1 MSNVRPHILVNK
13 ACPVVL
19 RETNAAREL
28 LVFEHP
34 LAGIQLV
41 KGTIEPGESPEHAA
55 LRELSEESGI
65 SLASSL
71 RTLGTWSS
79 GHKDQLW
86 SFWVC
91 EPKNQP
97 PNTWVHRAA
106 DDGGH
111 LFRFFWHP
119 LFGEPSEQ
127 WHPVYQRALRFIQNA
142 V

>member
-1 MSNVRPHILVNK
+1 MLVNK

-19 RETNAAREL
+19 RETTATREL

-34 LAGIQLV
+34 LAGVQLV
-41 KGTIEPGESPEHAA
+41 KGTIEPGEPSEHAA
-55 LRELSEESGI
+55 LRELAEESGI
-65 SLASSL
+65 SLASSV

-79 GHKDQLW
+79 GHKDQVW

-91 EPKNQP
+91 EPRVSP
-97 PNTWVHRAA
+97 PDNWVHRAA

-119 LFGEPSEQ
+119 LFGEVSGQ

>member
-1 MSNVRPHILVNK
+1 MLVNK

-19 RETNAAREL
+19 RETAAAKEL

-41 KGTIEPGESPEHAA
+41 KGTIEPGELPERAA
-55 LRELSEESGI
+55 LRELCEESGI
-65 SLASSL
+65 ALASSV
-71 RTLGTWSS
+71 RTLGAWSS
-79 GHKDQLW
+79 GHRDQVW

-91 EPKNQP
+91 QP
-97 PNTWVHRAA
+97 HTPPPENWVHRTA

-119 LFGEPSEQ
+119 LFGEVSEL
-127 WHPVYQRALRFIQNA
+127 WHPLYQRAIRFIQNT

>member
-1 MSNVRPHILVNK
+1 MNK
-13 ACPVVL
+13 VCPVVL
-19 RETNAAREL
+19 RETFEVAEL
-28 LVFEHP
+28 LVFQHP

-41 KGTIEPGESPEHAA
+41 KGTIEPGELPEHAA

-65 SLASSL
+65 SRASNV
-71 RTLGTWSS
+71 RTLGTWPS
-79 GHKDQLW
+79 GHKEQVW

-91 EPKNQP
+91 QPRTPP
-97 PNTWVHRAA
+97 PNNWVHRAA

-119 LFGEPSEQ
+119 LFGAPSEQ

>member
-1 MSNVRPHILVNK
+1 MFVNK

-19 RETNAAREL
+19 RETLGAKEL

-41 KGTIEPGESPEHAA
+41 KGTIESGELPERAA

-65 SLASSL
+65 SMASSV

-79 GHKDQLW
+79 GHKDQVW

-91 EPKNQP
+91 RPHTP
-97 PNTWVHRAA
+97 PPDSWVHRAA

-119 LFGEPSEQ
+119 LFSEVPER
-127 WHPVYQRALRFIQNA
+127 WRSVYQRALRFIQNA
-142 V
+142 A

>member
-1 MSNVRPHILVNK
+1 MLVNK

-19 RETNAAREL
+19 RETIAAREL

-41 KGTIEPGESPEHAA
+41 KGTIEPGEPAERAA
-55 LRELSEESGI
+55 LRELSEEFGI
-65 SLASSL
+65 SLTSSV
-71 RTLGTWSS
+71 RELGTWAS
-79 GHKDQLW
+79 GHKGQVW

-91 EPKNQP
+91 EPLTP
-97 PNTWVHRAA
+97 PPDNWVHPAV

-119 LFGEPSEQ
+119 LFGEVSGQ